1 MRLSNQP
8 LQIIDAGVVDYLT
21 ARQWQFDAAAAR
33 AGDTGPDTVYL
44 LQHPS
49 VYTAGKRTRPEDL
62 PNDGSPV
69 IDADR
74 GGRITWHGPGQLV
87 VYPIIKLAE
96 AFDVVGYVRLLEQ
109 ALILLCADLGLAA
122 GRIAGRSGV
131 WMPADAERP
140 DRKLGA
146 IGVRVAKGVTSH
158 GIGLNC
164 NPDMSAFNRIVPC
177 GITDAGV
184 SSLSLELGR
193 DVTVDEVVPLMITRL
208 TAAFNGEIEVL
219 PDTLYPP
226 TITTDQAPLPE
237 PVGAGSPIPGLRL
250 ELDPVLQTN

>member
-1 MRLSNQP
+1 MRVSNQP
-8 LQIIDAGVVDYLT
+8 LRIVDAGVVDYVT
-21 ARQWQFDAAAAR
+21 ARQWQLDAATAR
-33 AGDTGPDTVYL
+33 IADTGPDTVYL

-49 VYTAGKRTRPEDL
+49 VYTAGKRTQPEDL

-69 IDADR
+69 IEADR

-109 ALILLCADLGLAA
+109 ALILLCDDLGLRA

-131 WMPADAERP
+131 WVPADEKRP

-164 NPDMSAFNRIVPC
+164 NPDMSAFDRIVPC
-177 GITDAGV
+177 GISDAGV

-193 DVTVDEVVPLMITRL
+193 EVTVE
-208 TAAFNGEIEVL
+208 EVL
-219 PDTLYPP
+219 PLMAARLTEAFDGRIQVLQDTLYPADP
-226 TITTDQAPLPE
+226 TPTSIPSAS
-237 PVGAGSPIPGLRL
+237 PVSASGLRL
-250 ELDPVLQTN
+250 ELDPVLQGS